1 MATAILNSIKHG
13 AYTAIALY
21 VVFIAVVTVLS
32 TNPQLNA
39 ASPISSSSQTASVE
53 LNRAAVQSQG
63 RAS

>member
-21 VVFIAVVTVLS
+21 VVFIAVVTIIS

-39 ASPISSSSQTASVE
+39 ASQMSTQTASVE
-53 LNRAAVQSQG
+53 FNRAAVQAQG

>member
-21 VVFIAVVTVLS
+21 VVFIAVVTVIS
-32 TNPQLNA
+32 TNPQLNPP
-39 ASPISSSSQTASVE
+39 SQMSTQTASVE